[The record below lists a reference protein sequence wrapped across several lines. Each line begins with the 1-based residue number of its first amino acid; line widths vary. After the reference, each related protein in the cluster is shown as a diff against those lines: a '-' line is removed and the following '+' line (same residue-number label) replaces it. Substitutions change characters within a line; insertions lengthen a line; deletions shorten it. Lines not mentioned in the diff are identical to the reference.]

1 VPRPDRRTTESRDPH
16 TVYLTPETW
25 EALEQEYLQRR
36 MAGGPGVSK
45 IEFIED
51 LIRGALPGR
60 KTRTPSVRQPVAA
73 GATSAITEPV
83 PPTNPPVA
91 TPTPARRARPKSGA
105 PTVRRKNSAL
115 ERLLE
120 ASDPGRPAPIV
131 SAAGAPA
138 GGAGESTQG

>member
-1 VPRPDRRTTESRDPH
+1 VPRPDRRTTENRDPH

-36 MAGGPGVSK
+36 MTGGPGVSK

-51 LIRGALPGR
+51 LIRTALPGR

-73 GATSAITEPV
+73 GEASTTSEPTVQTEPPMV
-83 PPTNPPVA
+83 K
-91 TPTPARRARPKSGA
+91 PTPAKRPRPKPAS
-105 PTVRRKNSAL
+105 PSLRRKGSAI

-131 SAAGAPA
+131 SAAGAP
-138 GGAGESTQG
+138 GGGGES